1 MTFEEAELTVGL
13 DEKNVAL
20 KPAIS
25 PKNTTDKRIVWTSDN
40 ESVATVNG
48 GFVTLHSVGE
58 AVINAKTK
66 DGGAEASVRLT
77 VVESTGISGVH
88 ADGIQ
93 QPVRKIADGNKV
105 VILKGSDVYS
115 VGGAKV
121 ESVQ

>member
-1 MTFEEAELTVGL
+1 MTFDEAELTVGL

-25 PKNTTDKRIVWTSDN
+25 PKNTTDTRIVWTSDN

-48 GFVTLHSVGE
+48 GFVTLLSVGE

-77 VVESTGISGVH
+77 VVESTGVSGVH

-93 QPVRKIADGNKV
+93 QPVRKIADGNNV
-105 VILKGSDVYS
+105 VIVKGSDVYS

-121 ESVQ
+121 E